1 MYRRHIM
8 TRSTIKTQAA
18 VKPTKLDTLA
28 QRLSA
33 PTGASI
39 AELMAATGWQQHSV
53 RGVMAGGLK
62 KRGQVITSDKVE
74 GVRRYRIEA
83 SA

>member
-1 MYRRHIM
+1 M
-8 TRSTIKTQAA
+8 TKSKTNAQPAT
-18 VKPTKLDTLA
+18 KPTKLDTLA
-28 QRLSA
+28 QLLSA
-33 PTGASI
+33 PAGATI

-62 KRGQVITSDKVE
+62 KRGFVITSDKVE
-74 GVRRYRIEA
+74 GVRRYRIAA